1 MPTVYTT
8 DPTTSAVVTFGR
20 MEPIAIAYDFEETIN
35 ANVHDALW
43 LLTQQWRVGEYK
55 GSDGGTLIKSKI
67 KLKSSKL
74 AKYQLLNQ
82 SIKEFTNDVPLNT
95 IVEAVKT
102 KTDLLTRLQT
112 GKHWIK
118 LLKAKISNQTDV
130 TALVNYFNQSSLI
143 QIESTGTDNYAD
155 LSDKKLQNILS
166 ISAGANIDGERLFL
180 ELSAFGIANFSLS
193 SLGLDTGT
201 NDEID
206 LVIELYKNYFK
217 RICIIQDE
225 EAWDASALEYKFKA
239 SAYDGTEETVLI
251 GDNYQSGHIQWYD
264 MDISANPTETL
275 NNLETSQNQE
285 IIEEYIPTPIYY
297 KGMPVERWWEFEDKN
312 IDLASIITNKNDLS
326 KMMIME
332 FGIIYSNDWFIIPQT
347 LGIGTLNDIE
357 TLVVTDVFG
366 KHTLIKSAGAGSNN
380 EWQRWSMFTL
390 NKRGENSHQADTRL
404 FIPPSVTTNIE
415 SDPIEQVY
423 FVRDEMA
430 NLVWGL
436 EEIIP
441 SSLYG
446 GKRGNIGSNELLQ
459 YAVENDLY
467 EAPEQDPAY
476 VENEAELKYMLMNT
490 VPENWIPFIPVQG
503 EGNRLSQFQ
512 RGKMFRKINDFFT
525 TDFVL
530 PRTKLL
536 NITNTDTETNPYFI
550 NEEEILRPGAVVTA
564 TYQRARWTNGE
575 VYTWLGYTKTNGRGE
590 SDSGLAFD
598 LLVEK

>member
-1 MPTVYTT
+1 MPTVYVSN
-8 DPTTSAVVTFGR
+8 PTTSAVVTFGR
-20 MEPIAIAYDFEETIN
+20 LEPIAIAYDFEETIN

-43 LLTQQWRVGEYK
+43 ILTQQWRVGEYK

-82 SIKEFTNDVPLNT
+82 SIKEFTNEVPLNT
-95 IVEAVKT
+95 IVEAVKS

-130 TALVNYFNQSSLI
+130 TSLVSYFNQSSLI
-143 QIESTGTDNYAD
+143 QIESTDTENYAD

-166 ISAGANIDGERLFL
+166 ISAGANIDGEKLFL
-180 ELSAFGIANFSLS
+180 ELSAFGITNFQLS
-193 SLGLDTGT
+193 SLSLDTET
-201 NDEID
+201 SNEID
-206 LVIELYKNYFK
+206 IVIDLYKNYFK
-217 RICIIQDE
+217 RLCIIQDE

-239 SAYDGTEETVLI
+239 SAYDGSEETVLI

-264 MDISANPTETL
+264 MDISANPSDTL
-275 NNLETSQNQE
+275 SNVETSQNQE

-347 LGIGTLNDIE
+347 LEIGTLNEID

-415 SDPIEQVY
+415 SEPVEQVY

-459 YAVENDLY
+459 YAIENDLY
-467 EAPEQDPAY
+467 EASEQDPAY
-476 VENEAELKYMLMNT
+476 VENEAELKYMLMNS
-490 VPENWIPFIPVQG
+490 VPENWIPFIPVKG

-512 RGKMFRKINDFFT
+512 RGRMFRKINDYFT

-536 NITNTDTETNPYFI
+536 TITNTETQTNPYYI
-550 NEEEILRPGAVVTA
+550 NEEEIVRPGSLITA
-564 TYQRARWTNGE
+564 TFQRARWTNGE

-598 LLVEK
+598 QLVEK